1 MKDDIC
7 QCAGSLQVCAGQEG
21 GSEAAIHAMRSIFH
35 ADESDCVLLVDAK
48 NAFNT
53 LNRNATLHNSRIIC
67 PALSTILINT
77 YRVAIPMYVIDGEI
91 IQSVEGTTQ
100 GDPLAMA
107 MYVIGTDPLISSLA
121 GICKQV
127 WFADDATGA
136 GTINEVW
143 KWWEKL
149 TEVGG
154 DFGYQTNATKSSL
167 IVKPEAKKQ
176 AEVVFAN
183 SGVHIT
189 TTGKRHLGAALGD
202 DCFVEEYIRGK
213 VDEWAKQVLNLTL
226 IAKTQP
232 HAAYSAFTH
241 GLIGR

>member
-35 ADESDCVLLVDAK
+35 ADESDCALLVDAK

-77 YRVAIPMYVIDGEI
+77 YRVAIPMYVIGGEI

-107 MYVIGTDPLISSLA
+107 MYAIGTVPLISSLA

-136 GTINEVW
+136 GTIMKFGN
-143 KWWEKL
+143 
-149 TEVGG
+149 GG
-154 DFGYQTNATKSSL
+154 TS
-167 IVKPEAKKQ
+167 
-176 AEVVFAN
+176 
-183 SGVHIT
+183 
-189 TTGKRHLGAALGD
+189 
-202 DCFVEEYIRGK
+202 
-213 VDEWAKQVLNLTL
+213 
-226 IAKTQP
+226 
-232 HAAYSAFTH
+232 
-241 GLIGR
+241 